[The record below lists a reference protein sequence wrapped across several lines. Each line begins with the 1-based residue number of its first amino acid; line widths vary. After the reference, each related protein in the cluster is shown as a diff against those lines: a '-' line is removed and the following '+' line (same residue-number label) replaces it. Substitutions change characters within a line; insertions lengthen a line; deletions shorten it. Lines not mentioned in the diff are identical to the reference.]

1 MPNHSPRPR
10 SAIRRCIATLW
21 AVAVL
26 LASAPGASA
35 QPTVRAEIDKT
46 SLSTDDTLLLTII
59 VTGDFQRLSPPT
71 LPAFEGFDVVGTSYS
86 SATSL
91 VNGRRSFEG
100 RYLYQLRPIQLG
112 RLTIDPVEVTIDGQ
126 SFRTEPLPVEVL
138 PGSLPTPP
146 PGAEGPFGS
155 PDERELWVEA
165 SVDTPTPYV
174 GQALSYTFHF
184 LQTYRLGLQ
193 PSYEAPD
200 FRGFLSES
208 PAQRVFT
215 TRIGTRNVRVIELR
229 HVLFPTRPGAI
240 EIGPARFTI
249 PASLGRGPLRFVT
262 DPVALT
268 VRPLPDGA
276 PQGFAGAVGRF
287 SIEVELPDTPP
298 AVGSPSRLLIRVKGE
313 GNIAGL
319 PEPQLPEL
327 PAGWQ
332 SYAGDQA
339 ADQQVDDGRVSG
351 GRVYERFLVP
361 GSAGPV
367 DLGPLRYP
375 YFDPE
380 SERYQVAES
389 APLSFDVAPG
399 LAVDLGTGAEPVSAP
414 PIRAVPADLA
424 RPVGLAPWQLL
435 LLSLEPLTMMA
446 IDRAWQRRNRSRRQA
461 EERRAARASTRALDQ
476 LERPEARSA
485 PERGATQAIETYL
498 ALRLGL
504 APGGSTRRQLLDGLQ
519 AAEVDPSLRARVEA
533 WLASLDGSRFARREA
548 LPPAGGANP
557 TARPVNPIAEARALL
572 QTLDAGWPE

>member
-26 LASAPGASA
+26 LASAPGARA

-389 APLSFDVAPG
+389 APLRFDVAPG
-399 LAVDLGTGAEPVSAP
+399 LAVDLGTGAEPASAP
-414 PIRAVPADLA
+414 PIRAVPADLT

-435 LLSLEPLTMMA
+435 LLSLAPLAVVA

>member
-1 MPNHSPRPR
+1 MPNHSPRSR
-10 SAIRRCIATLW
+10 SAFRRCIATLW

-126 SFRTEPLPVEVL
+126 SYRTEPLPVEVL

-262 DPVALT
+262 DPVPLT

-287 SIEVELPDTPP
+287 SI
-298 AVGSPSRLLIRVKGE
+298 
-313 GNIAGL
+313 
-319 PEPQLPEL
+319 
-327 PAGWQ
+327 
-332 SYAGDQA
+332 
-339 ADQQVDDGRVSG
+339 
-351 GRVYERFLVP
+351 
-361 GSAGPV
+361 
-367 DLGPLRYP
+367 
-375 YFDPE
+375 
-380 SERYQVAES
+380 
-389 APLSFDVAPG
+389 
-399 LAVDLGTGAEPVSAP
+399 
-414 PIRAVPADLA
+414 
-424 RPVGLAPWQLL
+424 
-435 LLSLEPLTMMA
+435 
-446 IDRAWQRRNRSRRQA
+446 
-461 EERRAARASTRALDQ
+461 
-476 LERPEARSA
+476 
-485 PERGATQAIETYL
+485 
-498 ALRLGL
+498 
-504 APGGSTRRQLLDGLQ
+504 
-519 AAEVDPSLRARVEA
+519 
-533 WLASLDGSRFARREA
+533 
-548 LPPAGGANP
+548 
-557 TARPVNPIAEARALL
+557 
-572 QTLDAGWPE
+572 

>member
-26 LASAPGASA
+26 LASAPGARA

-389 APLSFDVAPG
+389 APLRFDVAPG

-435 LLSLEPLTMMA
+435 LLSLAPLAVVA

>member
-1 MPNHSPRPR
+1 M
-10 SAIRRCIATLW
+10 
-21 AVAVL
+21 L

-126 SFRTEPLPVEVL
+126 SYRTEPLPVEVL

-389 APLSFDVAPG
+389 APLRFDVAPG

-435 LLSLEPLTMMA
+435 LLSLAPLAVVA